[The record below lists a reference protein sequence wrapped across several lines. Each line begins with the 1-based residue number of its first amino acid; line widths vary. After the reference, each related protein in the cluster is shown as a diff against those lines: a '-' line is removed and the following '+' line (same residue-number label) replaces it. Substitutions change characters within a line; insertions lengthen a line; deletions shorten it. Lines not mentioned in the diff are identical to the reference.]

1 MAAGEER
8 ARASPADYIFFREGW
23 QAPSSWGGGFR
34 RRHLYGEISD
44 RKPDPRSYGNA
55 VAQHFVVED
64 TEKYCSV
71 IDAAPSK
78 DLKVLGQRQGYGSRA
93 QAETALKGLNCKAL
107 PG

>member
-1 MAAGEER
+1 MKKYLIASLILAATTV
-8 ARASPADYIFFREGW
+8 
-23 QAPSSWGGGFR
+23 PS
-34 RRHLYGEISD
+34 LAAAE
-44 RKPDPRSYGNA
+44 
-55 VAQHFVVED
+55 HFVVED

-93 QAETALKGLNCKAL
+93 QAETALKSLNCKAL

>member
-1 MAAGEER
+1 MKKYLIASLILAATTV
-8 ARASPADYIFFREGW
+8 
-23 QAPSSWGGGFR
+23 PSF
-34 RRHLYGEISD
+34 
-44 RKPDPRSYGNA
+44 A
-55 VAQHFVVED
+55 AAQHFVVED

-71 IDAAPSK
+71 AAPSK

>member
-1 MAAGEER
+1 MMAPLIGALRGNFEG
-8 ARASPADYIFFREGW
+8 ASALPH
-23 QAPSSWGGGFR
+23 SC
-34 RRHLYGEISD
+34 LYEEISD

-71 IDAAPSK
+71 IDAPSK